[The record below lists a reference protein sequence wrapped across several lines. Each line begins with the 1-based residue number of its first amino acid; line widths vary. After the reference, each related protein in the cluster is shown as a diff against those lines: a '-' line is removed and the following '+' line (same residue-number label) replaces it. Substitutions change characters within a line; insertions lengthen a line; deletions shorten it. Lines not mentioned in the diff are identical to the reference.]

1 MASDKAPD
9 DFTVFISYAHEDNE
23 SADPNK
29 QWLNR
34 LLKHLKPLV
43 FQKQVKAWSDTA
55 IKPGERWQEAIN
67 KQLQNAKVAVLL
79 VSPDFMAS
87 EFIRSS
93 ELPVLLKKAEEN
105 GITVL
110 PVILRRSSYTSTTFK
125 YPNPVN
131 GPQELSLSDFQAFN
145 SPNKPLNAME
155 EHEQDEV
162 LVSIAER
169 IRELAQPNP

>member
-1 MASDKAPD
+1 MSSNKTSD

-23 SADPNK
+23 SPDPGK

-34 LLKHLKPLV
+34 LLQHLKPLV

-79 VSPDFMAS
+79 VSPAFMAS
-87 EFIRSS
+87 EFIRHS

-105 GITVL
+105 GVTVL
-110 PVILRRSSYTSTTFK
+110 PIILRRSSFTTTTFK
-125 YPNPVN
+125 YPDPAD
-131 GPQELSLSDFQAFN
+131 GPEELSLSAFQSAN
-145 SPNKPLNAME
+145 PPNKPLNAMNE
-155 EHEQDEV
+155 DEQDEV

>member
-1 MASDKAPD
+1 MTSD
-9 DFTVFISYAHEDNE
+9 DFTVFISYAHQDNE
-23 SADPNK
+23 SPDPSK

-34 LLKHLKPLV
+34 LMQYLTPLV

-55 IKPGERWQEAIN
+55 IKPGERWQESIN

-79 VSPDFMAS
+79 VSPAFMAS
-87 EFIRSS
+87 EFIRNN

-105 GITVL
+105 GVTIL
-110 PVILRRSSYTSTTFK
+110 PIILRRSSFTTTTFK
-125 YPNPVN
+125 YPDPVN
-131 GPQELSLSDFQAFN
+131 GPQELSLSDFQSAN
-145 SPNKPLNAME
+145 PPNKPLNAMK
-155 EHEQDEV
+155 EHEQDDV